1 MEKLRKI
8 ILSFCLLLFSA
19 VCLFAQNNE
28 RTNVWYFGRNAGI
41 DFNTTPPTPLLDGAL
56 NIWEGCATI
65 CNVSGEIMIYT
76 DGRKIWNKNHEVV
89 PGAMNLGGD
98 NSATQSGIIV
108 PFPGSNEL
116 LYVFSVDKEGGNA
129 GLRFAEVDMTLNG
142 GLGGLI
148 SSNNVLLDQCSE
160 KVTVVPHCNKQDFW
174 LIAHGYGNNNFLVW
188 EVTSSGISS
197 SPDITSI
204 GSIHAAS
211 DAGAIGYM
219 KSSPDGSRLALGV
232 YGGNFFELFD
242 FNNETGEI
250 SNPIKFTDS
259 QFDNPYGV
267 EFSPD
272 GKRLY
277 MAGTQNSPIL
287 FQADI
292 NLPTAEE
299 IKNSLTVVG
308 QGETSYFGAIQNA
321 PNGKIY
327 IAKDD
332 SDYLSVIHDPNKLG
346 TECNFIEDDFY
357 LGEQKSGIGLPNLIP
372 GFLAQEPMIE
382 LSETINFCDGTANI
396 QAITDIEGDSVVYQ
410 WYFNDILMLN
420 QNSPQV
426 QIDSS
431 GVYEFKVMVYF
442 DCQLTPDEYTRQ
454 IDISLPDGPPLITDI
469 NITQTSCGEDNGAI
483 SITTDG
489 GSNIEYSINGLAFQ
503 SSSSFEN
510 LAAGNYT
517 VVIQDIN
524 NCQDNQAITI
534 EPSESPSAQPLETSP
549 ASCGQPNGS
558 IIIETGNE
566 DLEFS
571 INGTDFQQEPIFS
584 DLLAGRYTVFIKDE
598 NACIATDEVI
608 IESSIGL
615 EIKTIDIKSTACG
628 ESDGGFAIETEGG
641 EGLVQVALNSTSFQS
656 DLSFEGLSAGPY
668 DIQLIDEAECLIDTS
683 LVVTQEECPV
693 YIPSAFSPNDDGLND
708 IFKIYPNQN
717 LLGEFI
723 VFKVFDKW
731 GAMVYETQNFNPA
744 DAGWDGTHKGKELNP
759 GTYTYLIQ
767 IETSGGQMQQYSGE
781 VNLLK

>member
-1 MEKLRKI
+1 M
-8 ILSFCLLLFSA
+8 S
-19 VCLFAQNNE
+19 
-28 RTNVWYFGRNAGI
+28 
-41 DFNTTPPTPLLDGAL
+41 
-56 NIWEGCATI
+56 
-65 CNVSGEIMIYT
+65 SG
-76 DGRKIWNKNHEVV
+76 
-89 PGAMNLGGD
+89 
-98 NSATQSGIIV
+98 
-108 PFPGSNEL
+108 
-116 LYVFSVDKEGGNA
+116 
-129 GLRFAEVDMTLNG
+129 
-142 GLGGLI
+142 
-148 SSNNVLLDQCSE
+148 
-160 KVTVVPHCNKQDFW
+160 VVPHCNKQDFW

-188 EVTSSGISS
+188 EITSSGISS

-211 DAGAIGYM
+211 GVGAIGYM
-219 KSSPDGSRLALGV
+219 KSSPDGSRLALAV
-232 YGGNFFELFD
+232 NGGNFFELFD

-250 SNPIKFTDS
+250 SNPIKFTDN

-327 IAKDD
+327 IAKDE
-332 SDYLSVIHDPNKLG
+332 SDYLSVIHDPNELG

-357 LGEQKSGIGLPNLIP
+357 LGEQKSGLGLPNLIP
-372 GFLAQEPMIE
+372 GFFAQEPMIE

-410 WYFNDILMLN
+410 WYFNDNLMLN

-489 GSNIEYSINGLAFQ
+489 GSNVEYSINGLAFQ

-571 INGTDFQQEPIFS
+571 INGTDFQREPIFS

-641 EGLVQVALNSTSFQS
+641 EGLVQVALNSSSFQS

-731 GAMVYETQNFNPA
+731 GAIVYETQNFNPA

-759 GTYTYLIQ
+759 GTYTYVIQ
-767 IETSGGQMQQYSGE
+767 IETSGGQMEQYSGE